1 MMNSKK
7 TSVDLP
13 STKDGVQKTKAFW
26 DHRSTE
32 NFVKACLDQLS
43 KGERV
48 GTSFTEKGWNN
59 IVSRFHE
66 LTGRKYE
73 KVQLKNRYDSLR
85 KDWRAWYNLF
95 GKETGLGWDPVNN
108 TVQAPDDW
116 WERKQMVCDKKNYFV
131 RH

>member
-1 MMNSKK
+1 
-7 TSVDLP
+7 
-13 STKDGVQKTKAFW
+13 
-26 DHRSTE
+26 
-32 NFVKACLDQLS
+32 LDQLS

-48 GTSFTEKGWNN
+48 GTSFTKKGWNN

-85 KDWRAWYNLF
+85 KDWQEWYNLF

-116 WERKQMVCDKKNYFV
+116 WERKQMVCDKKNIL
-131 RH
+131 